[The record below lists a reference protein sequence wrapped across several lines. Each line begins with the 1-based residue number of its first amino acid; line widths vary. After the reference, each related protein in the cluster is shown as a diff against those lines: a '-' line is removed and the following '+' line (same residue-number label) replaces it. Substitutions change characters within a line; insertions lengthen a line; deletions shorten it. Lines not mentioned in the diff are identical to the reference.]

1 MPYSLKDTINNLFI
15 NDLKN
20 NFFNRDEF
28 RLDDI
33 ILFYTL
39 KDSVIK
45 KSTIQWRV
53 SRLLKLGI
61 IQRTGRGKYAL
72 GNFQKFSPYPTS
84 NIKKVHQIIMERCFN
99 VKHCIWST
107 QWLESFLPDIASQ
120 YITFIEV
127 ENSNS
132 ALVFFEL
139 WKNAE
144 NVFYKIPSKIPKQ
157 FGKNVIIIKKLIS
170 GSPLVESNE
179 IVYPHLEKM
188 IVDLYCDWDKIH
200 PYKNPTFYKFFK
212 KLYSNFSINE
222 SKLLRYADRRKK
234 KMVFL
239 KHLQRLKHV
248 NS

>member
-1 MPYSLKDTINNLFI
+1 MEGFKTIKIRNYS
-15 NDLKN
+15 KN
-20 NFFNRDEF
+20 RKRKIRF
-28 RLDDI
+28 RQLSKI
-33 ILFYTL
+33 YTL
-39 KDSVIK
+39 PNPKHK
-45 KSTIQWRV
+45 K
-53 SRLLKLGI
+53 G
-61 IQRTGRGKYAL
+61 
-72 GNFQKFSPYPTS
+72 TS
-84 NIKKVHQIIMERCFN
+84 NYHAKVFN
-99 VKHCIWST
+99 VKYCIWST

-120 YITFIEV
+120 YTTFIEV
-127 ENSNS
+127 ENNNG
-132 ALVFFEL
+132 ATIFFEL

-144 NVFYKIPSKIPKQ
+144 NVFYKIPSKIPRQ

-179 IVYPHLEKM
+179 IVYPYLEKM

>member
-1 MPYSLKDTINNLFI
+1 MYI
-15 NDLKN
+15 NDLKDKFSN
-20 NFFNRDEF
+20 HKEF

-33 ILFYTL
+33 ILFYTSI
-39 KDSVIK
+39 DSDLK

-61 IQRTGRGKYAL
+61 IQRTGRGKYAF
-72 GNFQKFSPYPTS
+72 GNLQKFSPYPTS
-84 NIKKVHQIIMERCFN
+84 NIKKVHQIIMQRCFN
-99 VKHCIWST
+99 VKYCIWST
-107 QWLESFLPDIASQ
+107 QWLESFLPNIASQ

-127 ENSNS
+127 ENTNS
-132 ALVFFEL
+132 AAVFFEL
-139 WKNAE
+139 WRDAE
-144 NVFYKIPSKIPKQ
+144 NLFYKIPSKIPRQ

-170 GSPLVESNE
+170 GSPLLESNE

-188 IVDLYCDWDKIH
+188 IVDLYCDWAKIY

-212 KLYSNFSINE
+212 KLHSNYSINE

-234 KMVFL
+234 KMVFV
-239 KHLQRLKHV
+239 KHLQRLKYL